1 MVLGA
6 NAVKLVDYH
15 DHDGDAQDDD
25 DAKMLAN
32 IKINKYEDVPD
43 IAEANSH
50 GIYSDDAMKI
60 VPDMPELKALHQ
72 VAEKEKLELVAQK
85 KAEQAKK
92 AAQ

>member
-1 MVLGA
+1 MVLGT
-6 NAVKLVDYH
+6 NALRLSDYH

-50 GIYSDDAMKI
+50 GIYSDDAMKM
-60 VPDMPELKALHQ
+60 VPDMPELRALDQ
-72 VAEKEKLELVAQK
+72 TAIKEKQQLAVQ
-85 KAEQAKK
+85 
-92 AAQ
+92 

>member
-1 MVLGA
+1 MRLS
-6 NAVKLVDYH
+6 DYH

-32 IKINKYEDVPD
+32 IKINKYDDVPD

-60 VPDMPELKALHQ
+60 VPEMPELKALHQ
-72 VAEKEKLELVAQK
+72 QAEKEKQEAEAQK
-85 KAEQAKK
+85 KAQAAKVML
-92 AAQ
+92 Q